1 MPSILII
8 DRNSVIKPYNT
19 KTFVED
25 ELYKKAGFKSKEG
38 FAKYCEWKVMVNNV
52 ASTIELYGKINGR
65 AGQENKYD
73 FPPPADNA
81 LFFGSCVL
89 VCKCLTN
96 VVDMSQS
103 DWEKVYETL
112 FGGFDDIASK
122 DSDDDDEETETD
134 EDVPRTKEGYVKDGF
149 IVDDIEGDEEVDSEE
164 SDELVEYVPV
174 VSKKSKPTKSTKPQK
189 SQKSQKSQVAKPTPT
204 PTKKQQSGKKPVEN
218 TNTLDSHVVA
228 NGENIQFKIHPED
241 DSPLNEPDP
250 TYFSCT
256 DELTEEAYI

>member
-1 MPSILII
+1 M
-8 DRNSVIKPYNT
+8 
-19 KTFVED
+19 ED

-38 FAKYCEWKVMVNNV
+38 FAKYCEWNV
-52 ASTIELYGKINGR
+52 LVHNVPSTIELYGKPNGR

-89 VCKCLTN
+89 VCKCDTN
-96 VVDMSQS
+96 VVDLSQS

-122 DSDDDDEETETD
+122 DSDDEDPETD
-134 EDVPRTKEGYVKDGF
+134 EDVPCTKEGYVKDGF

-164 SDELVEYVPV
+164 SDEYVPV
-174 VSKKSKPTKSTKPQK
+174 VSKKSKPTKSTKPIITYEGKPPDAQRVIPRTPTLRSGVLTK
-189 SQKSQKSQVAKPTPT
+189 PQKSQVAKTTPT

-218 TNTLDSHVVA
+218 TLTLDSPVVS
-228 NGENIQFKIHPED
+228 NVENIQFKIHPED